1 MEPDTNRPQRGRPKS
16 AKPKAEKFSV
26 SLRPDVY
33 DKLSQLVDLTGL
45 DRSGVISLLI
55 QKSDLKEYI
64 MPSRDVSPEVK
75 SRS

>member
-1 MEPDTNRPQRGRPKS
+1 MEQDGNRPQRGRPKS

-33 DKLSQLVDLTGL
+33 DKLSQLVELTGL

-64 MPSRDVSPEVK
+64 MPSREVSHEVK
-75 SRS
+75 RRS